1 VDSLSAQRDLA
12 FLSEWI
18 VRNSSLGSVAGTT
31 RRRIMMAEGWPFP
44 AGAPPQKA
52 PGSIQSP

>member
-12 FLSEWI
+12 FLSEWM
-18 VRNSSLGSVAGTT
+18 VRNSSLEAVAGTT
-31 RRRIMMAEGWPFP
+31 RRRFMTAEGRSLP